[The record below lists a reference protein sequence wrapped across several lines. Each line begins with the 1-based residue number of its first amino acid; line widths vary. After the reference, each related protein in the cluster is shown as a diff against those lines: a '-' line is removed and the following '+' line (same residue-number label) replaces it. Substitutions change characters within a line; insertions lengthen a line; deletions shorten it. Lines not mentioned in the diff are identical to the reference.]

1 MTESKKVLMADLTT
15 SRPASLHRYTSIQNA
30 VQMLETRALTLRS
43 PAYWEDRNDAFALEL
58 YARRI
63 RAKSVLACCFTQASE
78 TYHHWKVFAKD
89 GVCIEFSKERF
100 LHAFDRIADV
110 KLGTVQY
117 REIRKL
123 AKAPPRVEQLPFLK
137 RYPYR
142 DENEFRIVYSGR
154 EVLEER
160 SFAFPLSSVRRITLS
175 PWLPV
180 EQVAREKVAIKR
192 IAGCAR
198 LPVYRSTV
206 LDNRDWKKALSA
218 SRG

>member
-1 MTESKKVLMADLTT
+1 MDLTT

-43 PAYWEDRNDAFALEL
+43 PAYWEDRNDAFALDL
-58 YARRI
+58 YARRT

-78 TYHHWKVFAKD
+78 TYHHWKVFARD
-89 GVCIEFSKERF
+89 GVCIEFSKERL
-100 LHAFDRIADV
+100 LHAFEGVGVR
-110 KLGTVQY
+110 LGTVQY

-123 AKAPPRVEQLPFLK
+123 TKAPPRVEQLPFLK

-142 DENEFRIVYSGR
+142 DENEFRIVSCGH
-154 EVLEER
+154 EVAEER
-160 SFAFPLSSVRRITLS
+160 SFAFPLNSVRRITLS
-175 PWLPV
+175 PFLPE
-180 EQVAREKVAIKR
+180 EQVAREKAKIKR

-218 SRG
+218 CRG